1 MAKYPSVA
9 RFLVSGGQPPKL
21 TMALHLAE
29 RIHLA
34 LVEHSNGSSKFT
46 GCDTDHI
53 PLKGHQH
60 AYIFCE
66 SNLGLGRGNEGE
78 ITHVTFYRFAGFS
91 SHDQKALQKL
101 EHVYDGNVLD
111 VHLSLLGMGQPEDFG
126 GTDLDRCPL
135 LAKSRTWVSRLPFV
149 PARHPKSKNKG
160 KGPARLDDTG
170 LHIDGPEDELRRLL
184 KLGGFP
190 VPKMLE
196 QVPCTQL
203 GENKV
208 FWSNFQ
214 SERNDSP
221 HGIKA
226 SSQKTCGFRI
236 HFPEPVQGP
245 LAVGK
250 AAHFGMG
257 SFVADENRII
267 KAIKENSLARSNL
280 QRKGDIEIGLL
291 EAKIRFLTQA
301 HIPLR
306 AGTGFRIGLGN
317 KIIDRVCAVYV
328 QNPEEHSRS
337 INERR
342 YCRTNCQLAKCCSY
356 GRLFTLFPLED
367 QKDSLGSFEP
377 PLPLILMPPA
387 TGSYSPDDCATVG
400 FAVIGST
407 LDTLPYLFLA
417 LRDLGKSGIGQDR
430 HIGGGRFD
438 LESAYSL
445 TPQER
450 KQVYDNGN
458 LQSNIS
464 TFGYLDLLEQTE
476 KFDGSLTLRFLTP
489 THIGDGSGYSSRP
502 SFEMLLGHLLIRANM
517 LSSSHGTG
525 YLYSPKECQSLLEKA
540 EKIELVSAFVDEVH
554 LHRQNGAQG
563 DSHYRPP
570 HFLGKI
576 VYRGYFSKDTMAMLS
591 LGQIMNVGKGASI
604 GNGMFQ
610 IERGP

>member
-9 RFLVSGGQPPKL
+9 RFLVSGGQPPEL
-21 TMALHLAE
+21 TMALPLAE

-34 LVEHSNGSSKFT
+34 LVELSNGSSMFT
-46 GCDTDHI
+46 GCDNAHR
-53 PLKGHQH
+53 PLRGHEH

-66 SNLGLGRGNEGE
+66 SNLGQGRGNEGE
-78 ITHVTFYRFAGFS
+78 ITQVTVYSSTGFS
-91 SHDQKALQKL
+91 SNDQKALQRL
-101 EHVYDGNVLD
+101 EHVYSGSVLD
-111 VHLSLLGMGQPEDFG
+111 IHLSLLGIGRPEDFG
-126 GTDLDRCPL
+126 GTDMERGRCSL
-135 LAKSRTWVSRLPFV
+135 LAKSRTWISRLPFV
-149 PARHPKSKNKG
+149 PTRHPKVTRAGTAK
-160 KGPARLDDTG
+160 LDAAG
-170 LHIDGPEDELRRLL
+170 LQIDSPEHELRRLL

-190 VPKMLE
+190 VPAMVE

-203 GENKV
+203 GEKKV

-214 SERNDSP
+214 SERNDSSR
-221 HGIKA
+221 GIKA
-226 SSQKTCGFRI
+226 SSRKTYGFRI

-245 LAVGK
+245 LAVGY

-257 SFVADENRII
+257 SFVADDSGII
-267 KAIKENSLARSNL
+267 IAIKEDPLACANP
-280 QRKGDIEIGLL
+280 QNKGDIQIGRL
-291 EAKIRFLTQA
+291 EARIRFLTQA

-306 AGTGFRIGLGN
+306 AETGFRVGLGN

-328 QNPEEHSRS
+328 RNPEEPSRA

-342 YCRTNCQLAKCCSY
+342 HCRTNCQLAKCCSY

-458 LQSNIS
+458 LQSSIS

-476 KFDGSLTLRFLTP
+476 TFDGSLTLRFLTP

-570 HFLGKI
+570 HFLGEI
-576 VYRGYFSKDTMAMLS
+576 VYRGSFSKDTMAMLS

-610 IERGP
+610 IEKGP